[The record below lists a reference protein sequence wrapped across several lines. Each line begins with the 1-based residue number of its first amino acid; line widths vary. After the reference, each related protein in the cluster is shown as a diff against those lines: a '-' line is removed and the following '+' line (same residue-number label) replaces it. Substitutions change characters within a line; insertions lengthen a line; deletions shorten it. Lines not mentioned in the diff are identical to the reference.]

1 MASTRLVSV
10 VPRRALGAPAPASLA
25 SSARA
30 AARRS
35 LSAPA
40 ARAAAPGSRLAALR
54 ETLQD
59 EERRAVKAAATTRG
73 GKLAKLPKPRWLK
86 AQPAEGDNY
95 ERLRGTVRSLGLAT
109 VCEEARCPN
118 IGECW
123 GGKSARKEDG
133 SKPDEDDHTATATIM
148 IMGDTCTRGC
158 RFCSVKTS
166 RTPRALNPE
175 EPKNT
180 GRAVAEWGLDYVV
193 ITSVDRDDVHD
204 HGSGHIAETVKEL
217 KLANENLL
225 VEVLSPDFGGDLAR
239 VETVAHSGLNV
250 FAHNIETVERLTPL
264 VRDRRAGYRQT
275 LDVLRHAKASA
286 GVLTKT
292 SIMLGFGE
300 ADDEIRATLADLRA
314 AGVDVVTF
322 GQYLQPTKRHLKVK
336 EYVTPE
342 KFDAWKDEA
351 DAMGFLY
358 VASGPLVRSSYR
370 AGELYVK
377 NLLQGRKP
385 GAKLK
390 KADAA
395 AEPPA
400 GRGVTVTRVAAK
412 PPAPRRAEAAG

>member
-1 MASTRLVSV
+1 MASTRLISV
-10 VPRRALGAPAPASLA
+10 VPRRALGAPASLA
-25 SSARA
+25 SSVRA

-59 EERRAVKAAATTRG
+59 EERRAVKAAATTKG

-86 AQPAEGDNY
+86 AQPAEGENY
-95 ERLRGTVRSLGLAT
+95 ERLRGTVRSLD
-109 VCEEARCPN
+109 E
-118 IGECW
+118 
-123 GGKSARKEDG
+123 
-133 SKPDEDDHTATATIM
+133 PDA
-148 IMGDTCTRGC
+148 
-158 RFCSVKTS
+158 
-166 RTPRALNPE
+166 RALNPE

-300 ADDEIRATLADLRA
+300 ADDEIRATLADLRD

-370 AGELYVK
+370 AGELCVK

-390 KADAA
+390 KAEVA

-412 PPAPRRAEAAG
+412 PPAPRRAAG